1 MVEYN
6 AQSIETLSFRDAI
19 RTRVAMYMGSADNMG
34 VLQCLREIITNSID
48 EATMGFGKK
57 ITVELFPN
65 NLVRIGDEGRG
76 CPFGKREDGSEALV
90 AIYTMA
96 HSGAKFNDK
105 VFQNVAGMNGI
116 GAKGVALSSDY
127 FKVVSYRDGKF
138 ATMELRKGII
148 ENYEECAQLNNGTR
162 TGTIVEFIPSQEV
175 YNLEPIN
182 IDFEDV
188 KKMCR
193 DWSYLSKGISFV
205 LTNHNTKE
213 HVTYLSKNGMLDFMK
228 DHADKALH
236 KTPMH
241 ITIADGG
248 IEAEIVMEWTNS
260 RTENWHVFTNGLENS
275 EGGTSLTGIKTALT
289 NFFKKKLKGE
299 GSPDVLRK
307 GLFYAVS
314 CKVPNP
320 SFANQTKTKVN
331 NPELRG
337 LCQRATT
344 QMLEE
349 FEYRHGDEFQRI
361 LELLT
366 KELKAEAAAE
376 RARKQVLEAVKD
388 VEKNQKK
395 KVFASDKLKDA
406 EFLGEGSTLLIA
418 EGDSALGGLAQGRDY
433 TKYGIM
439 AIRGKIINALSN
451 PEEKVYENE
460 EIKLLLSAMNI
471 IPGKYDSKKL
481 RYGRLAICTDADS
494 DGYHIGLLI
503 MAALAHIAPQF
514 IREGRLCWLRS
525 PLYIVTS
532 GKTESY
538 YFTDE
543 EFDAAKSAGKIKG
556 EVKRNKGLGAL
567 KPHQAKRSMF
577 DPEFQRMDVMEYTE
591 EAMNLLYDLMGEDVA
606 PRRDFIME
614 NVDFAEIR
622 E

>member
-1 MVEYN
+1 MEYN

-34 VLQCLREIITNSID
+34 VLQCVREIITNSID

-57 ITVELFPN
+57 IIVELN
-65 NLVRIGDEGRG
+65 SGNTVTISDEGRG
-76 CPFGKREDGSEALV
+76 CPFGKRDDGTEALE

-105 VFQNVAGMNGI
+105 IFQNVAGMNGI
-116 GAKGVALSSDY
+116 GAKGVALSADY
-127 FKVVSYRDGKF
+127 FQVWSYRNGKC
-138 ATMELRKGII
+138 ATMTLYNGIKQDYQ
-148 ENYEECAQLNNGTR
+148 ESTCDPSVHGTR
-162 TGTIVEFIPSQEV
+162 VMFKPSQEV
-175 YNLEPIN
+175 YNLEPIK
-182 IDFEDV
+182 IDFEEI

-193 DWSYLSKGISFV
+193 DWSYLSKGVAFELSNNI
-205 LTNHNTKE
+205 TGEK
-213 HVTYLSKNGMLDFMK
+213 VTYLSKNGMLDFMK
-228 DHADKALH
+228 DHGDKALH
-236 KTPMH
+236 KTPLH
-241 ITIADGG
+241 ITVAENG

-260 RTENWHVFTNGLENS
+260 RSENWHVFTNGLENS

-289 NFFKKKLKGE
+289 NFFKKKLKGD

-366 KELKAEAAAE
+366 KELKAEQAAE
-376 RARKQVLEAVKD
+376 RARRQVLEAVKD

-406 EFLGEGSTLLIA
+406 EFLGENSILLIA

-433 TKYGIM
+433 TRYGIM

-451 PEEKVYENE
+451 PDEKVYDNE

-471 IPGKYDSKKL
+471 IPGKYDAKKL
-481 RYGRLAICTDADS
+481 RYGKLAICTDADS

-514 IREGRLCWLRS
+514 IKEGRLCWLRS
-525 PLYIVTS
+525 PLYIVTT
-532 GKTESY
+532 GKTETY

-543 EFDAAKSAGKIKG
+543 EFNAAKSKIKG

-567 KPHQAKRSMF
+567 KAHQAKRSMF
-577 DPEFQRMDVMEYTE
+577 DSEHQRLDVIEYDKDAMD
-591 EAMNLLYDLMGEDVA
+591 LLYALMGEDVA
-606 PRRDFIME
+606 PRREFIMD
-614 NVDFAEIR
+614 NVDFTEIR

>member
-1 MVEYN
+1 MAVEYN

-19 RTRVAMYMGSADNMG
+19 RSRVAMYMGSADNMG

-48 EATMGFGKK
+48 EATMGFGKR
-57 ITVELFPN
+57 ITVDLYQGN
-65 NLVRIGDEGRG
+65 RVRIGDEGRG
-76 CPFGKREDGSEALV
+76 CPFGKRDDGTEALE

-105 VFQNVAGMNGI
+105 IFQNVAGMNGI
-116 GAKGVALSSDY
+116 GGKGVALSADE
-127 FKVVSYRDGKF
+127 FCVVSYRDGQYAKL
-138 ATMELRKGII
+138 ELRDGIKTNF
-148 ENYEECAQLNNGTR
+148 EQGAQTMGDKKR
-162 TGTIVEFIPSQEV
+162 TGTVVEFVPSQEV
-175 YNLEPIN
+175 YNLEPIKIN
-182 IDFEDV
+182 FEEV
-188 KKMCR
+188 KKMCQ
-193 DWSYLSKGISFV
+193 DWSYLSKGISFI
-205 LTNHNTKE
+205 LTDHTTGE
-213 HVTYLSKNGMLDFMK
+213 TVTYLSKNGMLDFMK
-228 DHADKALH
+228 DHGDKALH
-236 KTPMH
+236 KTPLH
-241 ITIADGG
+241 ITIAENG

-260 RTENWHVFTNGLENS
+260 RAENWHVFTNGLENS

-289 NFFKKKLKGE
+289 NFFKKKLKGD

-366 KELKAEAAAE
+366 KELRAEAAAE

-395 KVFASDKLKDA
+395 KAFASEKLKDA
-406 EFLGEGSTLLIA
+406 EFLGENSILLIA
-418 EGDSALGGLAQGRDY
+418 EGDSAMGGLALGRDH

-439 AIRGKIINALSN
+439 AIKGKIINCLSN
-451 PEEKVYENE
+451 PDDKIFEND

-471 IPGKYDSKKL
+471 VPGKYDAKKL
-481 RYGRLAICTDADS
+481 RYGKLAICTDADS

-525 PLYIVTS
+525 PLHIVHD
-532 GKTESY
+532 GKKETY

-543 EFDAAKSAGKIKG
+543 ELEQNRHKIKG
-556 EVKRNKGLGAL
+556 EVQRNKGLGSL
-567 KPHQAKRSMF
+567 EPEQARESMF
-577 DPEFQRMDVMEYTE
+577 NPEHQRLDVMEYSE
-591 EAMNLLYDLMGEDVA
+591 DAMSLLYSLMGEDVA

-614 NVDFAEIR
+614 NVDFSEIK

>member
-19 RTRVAMYMGSADNMG
+19 RSRVAMYMGSADNMG
-34 VLQCLREIITNSID
+34 VLQCVREIITNSID
-48 EATMGFGKK
+48 EATMGFGNIIRVVLATNQATGKQQ
-57 ITVELFPN
+57 IIVE
-65 NLVRIGDEGRG
+65 DEGRG
-76 CPFGKREDGSEALV
+76 CPFGKREDGTEALE

-116 GAKGVALSSDY
+116 GAKGVALSSD
-127 FKVVSYRDGKF
+127 FFLVKSYRDGKC
-138 ATMELRKGII
+138 AELCLENGIKQYFEVK
-148 ENYEECAQLNNGTR
+148 ENIKHH
-162 TGTIVEFIPSQEV
+162 TGTVVNFIPSQEV

-182 IDFEDV
+182 IKFDDIKE
-188 KKMCR
+188 MCR
-193 DWSYLSKGISFV
+193 NWSYLSKGITFE
-205 LTNHNTKE
+205 LKNNDTGEK
-213 HVTYLSKNGMLDFMK
+213 VTYLSKNGMLDFMK
-228 DHADKALH
+228 DNTEKVLH
-236 KTPMH
+236 KTPLH
-241 ITIADGG
+241 ITLSENG
-248 IEAEIVMEWTNS
+248 IEAEIVMAWTNT
-260 RTENWHVFTNGLENS
+260 RTESWHVFTNGLENS

-289 NFFKKKLKGE
+289 NYFKKKLKGE
-299 GSPDVLRK
+299 GSPDILRK

-349 FEYRHGDEFQRI
+349 FEYRHGDEFQKI

-366 KELKAEAAAE
+366 KELKAEQAAE

-406 EFLGEGSTLLIA
+406 EFLGENSTLLIA

-433 TKYGIM
+433 TRYGIM

-451 PEEKVYENE
+451 PDEKVYENE

-471 IPGKYDSKKL
+471 IPGKYDAKKL
-481 RYGRLAICTDADS
+481 RYGKLAICTDADS
-494 DGYHIGLLI
+494 DRIL
-503 MAALAHIAPQF
+503 
-514 IREGRLCWLRS
+514 
-525 PLYIVTS
+525 
-532 GKTESY
+532 
-538 YFTDE
+538 
-543 EFDAAKSAGKIKG
+543 
-556 EVKRNKGLGAL
+556 
-567 KPHQAKRSMF
+567 
-577 DPEFQRMDVMEYTE
+577 
-591 EAMNLLYDLMGEDVA
+591 
-606 PRRDFIME
+606 
-614 NVDFAEIR
+614 
-622 E
+622 

>member
-48 EATMGFGKK
+48 EATMGFGKR
-57 ITVELFPN
+57 ITVDLYKGN
-65 NLVRIGDEGRG
+65 RVRIGDEGRG
-76 CPFGKREDGSEALV
+76 CPFGKRDDGTEALE

-116 GAKGVALSSDY
+116 GGKGVALSADE
-127 FKVVSYRDGKF
+127 FCVVSYRDGQY
-138 ATMELRKGII
+138 ARLELRDGIKTNF
-148 ENYEECAQLNNGTR
+148 EQGAQTMGDKKR
-162 TGTIVEFIPSQEV
+162 TGTVVEFVPSQEV
-175 YNLEPIN
+175 YNLEPIKIN
-182 IDFEDV
+182 FEEV

-193 DWSYLSKGISFV
+193 DWSYLSKGISFI
-205 LTNHNTKE
+205 LTDHTTGE
-213 HVTYLSKNGMLDFMK
+213 HITYLSKNGMLDFMK
-228 DHADKALH
+228 ENADKALH
-236 KTPMH
+236 KTPLH
-241 ITIADGG
+241 ITISDGG

-299 GSPDVLRK
+299 GSPDILRK

-361 LELLT
+361 LDLLT

-406 EFLGEGSTLLIA
+406 EFLGENSTLLIA

-433 TKYGIM
+433 TRYGIM

-543 EFDAAKSAGKIKG
+543 EFNAAKGKIKG

-567 KPHQAKRSMF
+567 KPHQAKNSMF
-577 DPEFQRMDVMEYTE
+577 DTEHQRMDVMEYTE
-591 EAMNLLYDLMGEDVA
+591 DAMQLLYELMGEDVA
-606 PRRDFIME
+606 PRREFIME

>member
-127 FKVVSYRDGKF
+127 FKVVSYRDGKL
-138 ATMELRKGII
+138 AKMELRKGII
-148 ENYEECAQLNNGTR
+148 EDYEECAQLNNGTK

-193 DWSYLSKGISFV
+193 DWSYLSKGISFE

-213 HVTYLSKNGMLDFMK
+213 HITYLSKNGMLDFMK

-241 ITIADGG
+241 ITIADSG

-376 RARKQVLEAVKD
+376 RARRQVLEAVKD

-451 PEEKVYENE
+451 PDEKVYENE

-481 RYGRLAICTDADS
+481 RYGKLAICTDADS

-532 GKTESY
+532 GKIESY
-538 YFTDE
+538 FFTDE
-543 EFDAAKSAGKIKG
+543 EFNAAKGKIKG

-577 DPEFQRMDVMEYTE
+577 DPEYQRLDIMEYNE
-591 EAMNLLYDLMGEDVA
+591 EAMNLLYSLMGEDVA
-606 PRRDFIME
+606 PRREFIME
-614 NVDFAEIR
+614 NVDFTEIK

>member
-48 EATMGFGKK
+48 EATMGFGKR
-57 ITVELFPN
+57 ITVEILPGN
-65 NLVRIGDEGRG
+65 QVRIGDEGRG
-76 CPFGKREDGSEALV
+76 CPFGTREDGTEALE

-105 VFQNVAGMNGI
+105 IFQNVAGMNGI

-127 FKVVSYRDGKF
+127 FQVWSYRNGRC
-138 ATMELRKGII
+138 ATMTLYDGIKHDYQETDCDKSI
-148 ENYEECAQLNNGTR
+148 HGTM
-162 TGTIVEFIPSQEV
+162 VMFKPSQEV
-175 YNLEPIN
+175 YNLEPIKIN
-182 IDFEDV
+182 FEEV

-193 DWSYLSKGISFV
+193 DWSYLSKGISFI
-205 LTNHNTKE
+205 LTDHTTGE
-213 HVTYLSKNGMLDFMK
+213 TVTYLSKNGMLDFMK
-228 DHADKALH
+228 DHGDKALH
-236 KTPMH
+236 KTPLH
-241 ITIADGG
+241 ITIAENG

-299 GSPDVLRK
+299 GSPDILRK

-361 LELLT
+361 LDLLT

-395 KVFASDKLKDA
+395 KVFASEKLKDA
-406 EFLGEGSTLLIA
+406 EFLGENSILLIA
-418 EGDSALGGLAQGRDY
+418 EGDSAMGGLAQGRDY

-451 PEEKVYENE
+451 PEEKVYDNE

-471 IPGKYDSKKL
+471 VPGKYDAKKL
-481 RYGRLAICTDADS
+481 RYGKLAICTDADS

-525 PLYIVTS
+525 PLHIVHD
-532 GKTESY
+532 GKKEYY

-543 EFDAAKSAGKIKG
+543 ELEQNRHKIKG
-556 EVKRNKGLGAL
+556 EVQRNKGLGSL
-567 KPHQAKRSMF
+567 EPEQARESMF
-577 DPEFQRMDVMEYTE
+577 NPEHQRLDVMEYSE
-591 EAMNLLYDLMGEDVA
+591 DAMSLLYALMGEDVA

-614 NVDFAEIR
+614 NVDFSEIK

>member
-57 ITVELFPN
+57 ITVELFKN
-65 NLVRIGDEGRG
+65 NRVRIMDEGRG
-76 CPFGKREDGSEALV
+76 CPFGKREDGTEALE

-116 GAKGVALSSDY
+116 GAKGVALSSDD
-127 FKVVSYRDGKF
+127 FIVTSFREGKRAVLKLTNGLKTDF
-138 ATMELRKGII
+138 FVEDQPKQA
-148 ENYEECAQLNNGTR
+148 NNI
-162 TGTIVEFIPSQEV
+162 TGTIVEFVPSQEV
-175 YNLEPIN
+175 YNLEPIKIN
-182 IDFEDV
+182 FEEV

-193 DWSYLSKGISFV
+193 DWSYLSKGISFI
-205 LTNHNTKE
+205 LTDHTTGE
-213 HVTYLSKNGMLDFMK
+213 TVTYLSKNGMLDFMK
-228 DHADKALH
+228 ENADKALH
-236 KTPMH
+236 KTPLH
-241 ITIADGG
+241 ISLAENGV
-248 IEAEIVMEWTNS
+248 EAEIVMEWTNS
-260 RTENWHVFTNGLENS
+260 RSENWHVFTNGLENS

-314 CKVPNP
+314 CKVPSP
-320 SFANQTKTKVN
+320 SFANQTKTKIN

-349 FEYRHGDEFQRI
+349 FEYRHGDEFQKI

-366 KELKAEAAAE
+366 KELKAEQAAE

-406 EFLGEGSTLLIA
+406 EFLGENSTLLIA

-433 TKYGIM
+433 TRYGIM

-451 PEEKVYENE
+451 PDEKVYENE

-481 RYGRLAICTDADS
+481 RYGKLAICTDADS

-538 YFTDE
+538 FFTDE
-543 EFDAAKSAGKIKG
+543 EFNAAKGKIKG

-577 DPEFQRMDVMEYTE
+577 DPEYQRLDVMEYE
-591 EAMNLLYDLMGEDVA
+591 ESAIDLLYSLMGEDVA
-606 PRRDFIME
+606 PRREFIME
-614 NVDFAEIR
+614 NVDFTEIR

>member
-19 RTRVAMYMGSADNMG
+19 RSRVAMYMGSADNMG

-48 EATMGFGKK
+48 EATMGFGKR
-57 ITVELFPN
+57 ITVDLYKDN
-65 NLVRIGDEGRG
+65 RVRIGDEGRG
-76 CPFGKREDGSEALV
+76 CPFGKRDDGTEALE

-116 GAKGVALSSDY
+116 GGKGVALSADE
-127 FKVVSYRDGKF
+127 FCVVSYRDGQY
-138 ATMELRKGII
+138 ARLELRDGIKTNFEI
-148 ENYEECAQLNNGTR
+148 GAQTMGDKNR
-162 TGTIVEFIPSQEV
+162 TGTVVEFVPSQEV
-175 YNLEPIN
+175 YNLEPIKIN
-182 IDFEDV
+182 FEEV

-193 DWSYLSKGISFV
+193 DWSYLSKGISFI
-205 LTNHNTKE
+205 LTDHTTGE
-213 HVTYLSKNGMLDFMK
+213 HITYLSKNGMLDFMK
-228 DHADKALH
+228 ENADKALH
-236 KTPMH
+236 KTPLH
-241 ITIADGG
+241 ITVSDGG

-289 NFFKKKLKGE
+289 NYFKKKLKGE
-299 GSPDVLRK
+299 GSPDILRK

-361 LELLT
+361 LDLLT

-406 EFLGEGSTLLIA
+406 EFLGENSTLLIA

-433 TKYGIM
+433 TRYGIM

-543 EFDAAKSAGKIKG
+543 EFNAAKGKIKG

-567 KPHQAKRSMF
+567 KPHQAKKSMF
-577 DPEFQRMDVMEYTE
+577 DTEYQRMDVMEYTE
-591 EAMNLLYDLMGEDVA
+591 DAMQLLYQLMGEDVA
-606 PRRDFIME
+606 PRREFIME

>member
-19 RTRVAMYMGSADNMG
+19 RSRVAMYMGSADNMG
-34 VLQCLREIITNSID
+34 VLQCAREIITNSID
-48 EATMGFGKK
+48 EATMGFGKR
-57 ITVELFPN
+57 ITVELFQGN
-65 NLVRIGDEGRG
+65 RMRIGDEGRG
-76 CPFGKREDGSEALV
+76 CPFGKREDGTEALE

-116 GAKGVALSSDY
+116 GGKGVALSADE
-127 FKVVSYRDGKF
+127 FCVVSYRDGKYAKLELHDGIKTNF
-138 ATMELRKGII
+138 EVGAQTMGDK
-148 ENYEECAQLNNGTR
+148 NR
-162 TGTIVEFIPSQEV
+162 TGTIVEFVPSQEV
-175 YNLEPIN
+175 YNLEPIKIN
-182 IDFEDV
+182 FEEV

-193 DWSYLSKGISFV
+193 DWSYLSKGISFI
-205 LTNHNTKE
+205 LTDHTTGEK
-213 HVTYLSKNGMLDFMK
+213 VTYLSKNGMLDFMK
-228 DHADKALH
+228 DNTDKVLH
-236 KTPMH
+236 KTPLH
-241 ITIADGG
+241 ITLSENG
-248 IEAEIVMEWTNS
+248 IEAEIVMAWTNT
-260 RTENWHVFTNGLENS
+260 RTESWHVFTNGLENS

-289 NFFKKKLKGE
+289 NYFKKKLKGE
-299 GSPDVLRK
+299 GSPDILRK

-337 LCQRATT
+337 LCQRATN

-361 LELLT
+361 LDLLT

-395 KVFASDKLKDA
+395 KVFASEKLKDA
-406 EFLGEGSTLLIA
+406 EFLGENSILLIA
-418 EGDSALGGLAQGRDY
+418 EGDSAMGGLAQGRDH

-439 AIRGKIINALSN
+439 AIKGKIINCLSN
-451 PEEKVYENE
+451 PDEKVYENE

-471 IPGKYDSKKL
+471 VPGKYDAKKL
-481 RYGRLAICTDADS
+481 RYGKLAICTDADS

-525 PLYIVTS
+525 PLHIVHD
-532 GKTESY
+532 GKKETY

-543 EFDAAKSAGKIKG
+543 ELEQNRHKIKG
-556 EVKRNKGLGAL
+556 EIQRNKGLGSL
-567 KPHQAKRSMF
+567 EPEQARESMF
-577 DPEFQRMDVMEYTE
+577 NPEYQRLDVMEYSE
-591 EAMNLLYDLMGEDVA
+591 DAMSLLYSLMGSEVE
-606 PRRDFIME
+606 PRRNFIMS
-614 NVDFAEIR
+614 NVDFSEIR